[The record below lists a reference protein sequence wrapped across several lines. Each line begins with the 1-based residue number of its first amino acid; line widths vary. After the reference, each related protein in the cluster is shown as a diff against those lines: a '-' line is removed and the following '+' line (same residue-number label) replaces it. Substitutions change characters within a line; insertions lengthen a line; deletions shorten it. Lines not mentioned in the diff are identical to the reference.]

1 MDGARLNSLAR
12 SLTTPGSRR
21 RALAAAFSGTLGLLA
36 LVHPDETAAGKA
48 GKCKSECGECQTCQK
63 GDCKKKNG

>member
-1 MDGARLNSLAR
+1 MREVVPRLQ
-12 SLTTPGSRR
+12 
-21 RALAAAFSGTLGLLA
+21 LAAASSGTLGLLA